1 MVQPPHE
8 AYFVTLLTI
17 ALQMNRNI
25 LQLDFNMFENTLQLY
40 DTESL
45 LGLQDELDLVYKQ

>member
-1 MVQPPHE
+1 MVRPPHE
-8 AYFVTLLTI
+8 AYVVTLLTI
-17 ALQMNRNI
+17 TLQMNRNI